1 VDHNVLALLKAPA
14 DLSDRCFEPLR
25 LSLLRNAHIFDGEAQ
40 YLYAPEPVL
49 FEELRDSVAVILM
62 VLHERDEDAQ
72 RPTLPAL
79 PLGRHMVVIKAGARV
94 LVE

>member
-1 VDHNVLALLKAPA
+1 MDHNVLALLKALD
-14 DLSDRCFEPLR
+14 DLSDRCFEPFR
-25 LSLLRNAHIFDGEAQ
+25 LSLLRHAHIFDGEAQ

-49 FEELRDSVAVILM
+49 FEELGDSVAVILM

-79 PLGRHMVVIKAGARV
+79 PLGRHMVVIKAEARV

>member
-1 VDHNVLALLKAPA
+1 LALLKAPA

-62 VLHERDEDAQ
+62 VLQERDEDAQ

-79 PLGRHMVVIKAGARV
+79 TLGRHMVVIKAGARV